1 VLLAVVPYADY
12 LTFWHAIVIDLGALL
27 VVVLNG
33 ARVLRVQAFP
43 LPAPVPT
50 ATRVDA
56 GAMEVAGGTVGA
68 GPDAGLLSESV

>member
-1 VLLAVVPYADY
+1 LLAVVPYADY

-43 LPAPVPT
+43 LPGPLPT
-50 ATRVDA
+50 ATPVDA
-56 GAMEVAGGTVGA
+56 GAKQTAAGTVGA